1 MLGASIL
8 LLLIILV
15 GLLLK
20 FLHRDDDT
28 ACTVKPE
35 IKATETTPEDTPE
48 AAPHGEF
55 CCHRHAICTKPR
67 SDANPLHLYY
77 DDEEL
82 DRFAGRDAHSYSAD
96 ELDEFED
103 VMLTMRPDDYV
114 DWTLA
119 LQARNI
125 AFPAALRDQL
135 NMLYLDAQNK
145 NS

>member
-20 FLHRDDDT
+20 FLHRDDET
-28 ACTVKPE
+28 ACTAKPDLKVE
-35 IKATETTPEDTPE
+35 EPADSDSKP
-48 AAPHGEF
+48 APHGEF

-145 NS
+145 DS